1 MLGVDDSIPLIGM
14 CGRFDLQ
21 KDHHNFLAAAGVLRA
36 LLPDA
41 QFVLWGKG
49 VDRENPLLST
59 WIAEEGLAPA
69 VHLLG
74 FRTDS
79 SRLNAALD
87 IATLS
92 AAYGEAFPNVVG
104 EAMACAIPCAVTDVG
119 DAAYIVGET
128 GRVVPAGDPEALA
141 AAWAELLSLPAAER
155 SALGA
160 QARERIEEVFS
171 LEKMGAA
178 YAQLYRDI
186 IGDADGADS

>member
-21 KDHHNFLAAAGVLRA
+21 KDHHNFLAAAGLLRA

-49 VDRENPLLST
+49 VDLENPHLSA
-59 WIAEEGLAPA
+59 WIAEEGLGQA

-79 SRLNAALD
+79 PRLNAALD
-87 IATLS
+87 VATLS

-104 EAMACAIPCAVTDVG
+104 EAMACAVPCVVTGVG

-128 GRVVPAGDPEALA
+128 GRAVPPGSPEALA

-155 SALGA
+155 KALGTA
-160 QARERIEEVFS
+160 ARKRVENLFS